1 MHTGGPADYGAV
13 RLTGLGSALAVPV
26 VSWPADRSSVSG
38 GRSRY
43 SGSGV
48 ALPETDLA
56 LVDAVQVNPRAS
68 WARIGAVL
76 GVSPVTAARRWGSLT
91 DAGVA
96 WTSSVMGARLSC
108 GAILEIASR
117 PGRADSIIEA
127 LSEIPSVFTVGRTTG
142 RFDLHALAVA
152 PSIAALQALVFDA
165 TAGLD
170 AHQISSHV
178 YTKIHG
184 GLRWRLN
191 VLDPSQTERLREI
204 PLRPLPQT
212 RLGPADRQLYLALA
226 GDARR
231 SYNDLADQLGT
242 TPQAVRR
249 QLERMRRGGYIDF
262 RTDMAFMLSGR
273 PLRALLWLK
282 VPDRD
287 LDTVG
292 RELGGWSETRVCATV
307 ASAANIVLVVSL
319 RTPEHLEEIVM
330 RLANTHPGIDVIDR
344 RLMLSMSK
352 IHGHILD
359 EVGRTRRVVPVDPW
373 AHEDLAQG
381 L

>member
-1 MHTGGPADYGAV
+1 MHTGGWPEYGAV
-13 RLTGLGSALAVPV
+13 RLTGLGSAVAVPD
-26 VSWPADRSSVSG
+26 VSWSADRSSVSG

-43 SGSGV
+43 SGSGAV
-48 ALPETDLA
+48 LPETDLA

-68 WARIGAVL
+68 WATIGAVL
-76 GVSPVTAARRWGSLT
+76 GMSSVTAARRWGSLT

-117 PGRADSIIEA
+117 PGRADSIIKA
-127 LSEIPSVFTVGRTTG
+127 LSEIPNVVTVGRTVG
-142 RFDLHALAVA
+142 RFDLYALAVA
-152 PSIAALQALVFDA
+152 PSIGALQAVVFDA

-178 YTKIHG
+178 YTKIFG

-204 PLRPLPQT
+204 PLRPLPRT
-212 RLGPADRQLYLALA
+212 RLGPGDRQLYLALA

-231 SYNDLADQLGT
+231 SYSELADQLGST
-242 TPQAVRR
+242 AQVVRR

-262 RTDMAFMLSGR
+262 RTDMAHVLAGL
-273 PLRALLWLK
+273 PLGALLWLK

-287 LDTVG
+287 LDTIG
-292 RELGGWSETRVCATV
+292 RELGGWSETRFCASV
-307 ASAANIVLVVSL
+307 ASAANIGLVVGL
-319 RTPEHLEEIVM
+319 RNPEHLEAIVT
-330 RLANTHPGIDVIDR
+330 RLVNTHPAIDVTDR
-344 RLMLSMSK
+344 RLILSASK
-352 IHGHILD
+352 VNGRILD
-359 EVGRTRRVVPVDPW
+359 EVGRTHRVVPVDPW
-373 AHEDLAQG
+373 IDEHITQG
-381 L
+381 P